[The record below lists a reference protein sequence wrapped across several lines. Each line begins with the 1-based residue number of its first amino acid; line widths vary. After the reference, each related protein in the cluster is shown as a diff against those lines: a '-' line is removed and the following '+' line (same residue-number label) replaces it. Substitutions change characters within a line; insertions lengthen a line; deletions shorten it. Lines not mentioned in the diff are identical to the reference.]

1 MKHTITITKIIL
13 PLKQYSFK
21 FKTKAI
27 LIISTFISLVIP
39 LTVLA
44 QNTITD
50 EKGEAY
56 LFHINDYPSDD
67 ATDWSKDLYY
77 KNTFHCVEYPYNP
90 CNCTGNEN
98 ECFDPN
104 GCDDIIYQNTKKC
117 KRDIGGGTGIQGIAH
132 IKNHWI
138 IITQYSLWKIPV
150 GIDLKA
156 GNLLSKTGVKKI
168 EIVGVNEL
176 DSKGYHHFGD
186 ADCFTYKNKEYIF
199 VPLTK
204 GSSGNG
210 PGVAV
215 FDVNLTFL
223 DYFEF
228 PNISDGGGWCAI
240 SPGDSCLYASVNHPN
255 SLYKYKIDWEKL
267 RTKKKLRVTFK
278 NDFDLK
284 NITGGSK
291 LRHMQGGVFSPS
303 GDFLY
308 VTCGILRCANFGW
321 WYSGE
326 IWPTDG
332 MHVFKTNYAGTEWQ
346 EVEASIN
353 TERGQTG
360 CFNYSFHNSDCALQE
375 PEGIDFWDLDDGKAP
390 HIRGQLH
397 VSVAFHPGLWG
408 DEKASFKHYR
418 SFKCPNDITV
428 FGTTAQGE
436 PSTNP
441 TIKNFLERGIPI
453 GNSGLQ
459 SFNGCSSISNDAPN
473 IFPPGKTEVTFTVH
487 DWNFN
492 LKCKANVKV
501 VNKHDE
507 CEDALKIYSCE
518 KVVTGN
524 HCAGKSTSI
533 PPMTGYSG
541 AIKDVWYTFS
551 PPSNFS
557 IETQQVPGGITNPV
571 MQLYKGTCDNL
582 IPLDFDDNSGD
593 DNHAKITLSNY
604 SGTKPLYV
612 RITDYNANNYGEFG
626 IYFKKIAPGNTLF
639 NEQSFISG
647 DGSGIHDYPAH
658 HGDVN
663 GDGFEDIIYIGH
675 GWNGQAGLHIRVKF
689 SNGDGTYNS
698 TSQIF
703 SDGIHTLAYPVLTG
717 DFNGDGKTDIATV
730 FKSSTT
736 GGHVIRTKISLG
748 NGQFTAYQHNLSDGV
763 DLFKYPTLTGDING
777 DGKTDIIFIGQNWVG
792 NAGLTIRVKMSN
804 GDGTFTSYSQAFG
817 DGSGVHKY
825 PALVT
830 DINGDG
836 FDDLIF
842 TGYGWNN
849 HDGLQV
855 RVKFSNGNGTFYATS
870 QKFADDEYVL
880 DNPVLVGNFNA
891 DSLADLAFVFK
902 SPTTGGLV
910 IRTKMSDGNGQF
922 TSYEEYMGDGVNIFE
937 NKPVVCDVNGD
948 GMDDIA
954 FAGQNWKGC
963 GLNIRIKL
971 SNGDGTWCA
980 DYQTLGDGSGVHKYA
995 VLPGDYNADGKCD
1008 FVFHGQDWSGA
1019 GLNIRTKFSLATT
1032 CSNINN
1038 NQNRLV
1044 STYNVFPNPSNSF
1057 VTITDDTNTDSKLSI
1072 QLLSQ
1077 TGLVLFK
1084 DDNYKQGD
1092 QFDISKYKTGIY
1104 FIEIVNTETGG
1115 KSTQKI
1121 VKVE

>member
-1 MKHTITITKIIL
+1 MKHTNTITKYFHLTTLKSKSNSWLTRTMKQIL
-13 PLKQYSFK
+13 LPASFIASPI
-21 FKTKAI
+21 F
-27 LIISTFISLVIP
+27 SYGQ
-39 LTVLA
+39 
-44 QNTITD
+44 QNTIID
-50 EKGEAY
+50 ENAQASIFK
-56 LFHINDYPSDD
+56 LNDYPKGAD
-67 ATDWSKDLYY
+67 TFWGNNDLAA
-77 KNTFHCVEYPYNP
+77 N
-90 CNCTGNEN
+90 
-98 ECFDPN
+98 
-104 GCDDIIYQNTKKC
+104 
-117 KRDIGGGTGIQGIAH
+117 GIANIGNTH
-132 IKNHWI
+132 IAISSIEREYKGTTGSEWEMF
-138 IITQYSLWKIPV
+138 KIPV
-150 GIDLKA
+150 NFDLNTKNVGFPNGIVLRIRSRQFSSSHKLAKYGHIGDIDYIYNEQKKKGFVVAPLY
-156 GNLLSKTGVKKI
+156 GDGVKAAI
-168 EIVGVNEL
+168 GFFNSSNLSFHHLAIIPYLGLNE
-176 DSKGYHHFGD
+176 
-186 ADCFTYKNKEYIF
+186 T
-199 VPLTK
+199 
-204 GSSGNG
+204 
-210 PGVAV
+210 
-215 FDVNLTFL
+215 
-223 DYFEF
+223 
-228 PNISDGGGWCAI
+228 GWCATKSENGNDYI
-240 SPGDSCLYASVNHPN
+240 YTSVHNPTAIN
-255 SLYKYKIDWEKL
+255 KYKINW
-267 RTKKKLRVTFK
+267 TKVMAKKNNALEFVESIPLPYVIR
-278 NDFDLK
+278 N
-284 NITGGSK
+284 
-291 LRHMQGGVFSPS
+291 MQGGAFS
-303 GDFLY
+303 
-308 VTCGILRCANFGW
+308 
-321 WYSGE
+321 
-326 IWPTDG
+326 TDG
-332 MHVFKTNYAGTEWQ
+332 SLLYISSGLFDCAPVFGAFGSASSHPRDGIHVFKYANGVFKL
-346 EVEASIN
+346 VEHSIN
-353 TERGQTG
+353 TERNDPAG
-360 CFNYSFHNSDCALQE
+360 CFDFSYENNDCWDLE
-375 PEGIDFWDLDDGKAP
+375 PEGLMVMNLNDGRAPGIKGELHVLLDDHDQNGYPFHSAGGK
-390 HIRGQLH
+390 INI
-397 VSVAFHPGLWG
+397 
-408 DEKASFKHYR
+408 KHYR

-428 FGTTAQGE
+428 VGTTAQGE

-441 TIKNFLERGIPI
+441 TIKNFLERGTPI

-492 LKCKANVKV
+492 LKCRANVKV

-507 CEDALKIYSCE
+507 CEDALRIYSCE
-518 KVVTGN
+518 KTVTDN
-524 HCAGKSTSI
+524 LCAGKSLNV
-533 PPMTGYSG
+533 PPFSGYSG
-541 AIKDVWYTFS
+541 AINDWWGIFT
-551 PPSNFS
+551 PPENFS
-557 IETQQVPGGITNPV
+557 LETYQVSGGITNTV
-571 MQLYKGTCDNL
+571 MQLYEGTCDNL
-582 IPLDFDDNSGD
+582 TPIAFDDTSGAGD
-593 DNHAKITLSNY
+593 HAKITMSNY

-626 IYFKKIAPGNTLF
+626 IYFKKIAPGTTLF

-647 DGSGIHDYPAH
+647 DGSGIHDYAAH

-703 SDGIHTLAYPVLTG
+703 SDGIHTLANPVLTG

-730 FKSSTT
+730 FKSPTT
-736 GGHVIRTKISLG
+736 GGLVIRTKISLS
-748 NGQFTAYQHNLSDGV
+748 NGQFTAYQDYMGDGV
-763 DLFKYPTLTGDING
+763 DIFQYPSLTGDING
-777 DGKTDIIFIGQNWVG
+777 DGKTDIIFIGQGWNG
-792 NAGLTIRVKMSN
+792 NAGLNVRVKMSN

-825 PALVT
+825 PALVA

-855 RVKFSNGNGTFYATS
+855 RVKFSNGNGTFNATS

-995 VLPGDYNADGKCD
+995 VLPGDYNADGKYD

-1044 STYNVFPNPSNSF
+1044 SAYNVFPNPSNSF
-1057 VTITDDTNTDSKLSI
+1057 VTITDEINTNSKLSI

-1084 DDNYKQGD
+1084 DDNYKQGE
-1092 QFDISKYKTGIY
+1092 QLDISKYKTGFY
-1104 FIEIVNTETGG
+1104 FIEIVNTETGE

-1121 VKVE
+1121 IKVE